1 MLSGRFKTQHLQD
14 CVELLLLVAACFLSL
29 QKSLPAL
36 PPLSLV
42 VMLASNQ
49 PANTKLDLLVL
60 ADSAH
65 YISKRC
71 GPGRN
76 G

>member
-1 MLSGRFKTQHLQD
+1 MGSSVRQYSQD
-14 CVELLLLVAACFLSL
+14 SVKLFLLISARLLSL
-29 QKSLPAL
+29 QQGLTTL

-42 VMLASNQ
+42 VVLASNQ
-49 PANTKLDLLVL
+49 PANSKLGLLIL

-71 GPGRN
+71 RPGSD

>member
-1 MLSGRFKTQHLQD
+1 MLTGRFKKRHLQD
-14 CVELLLLVAACFLSL
+14 CVELLLLVAARFLSF
-29 QKSLPAL
+29 QKGLPAL

-42 VMLASNQ
+42 AMLASNQ
-49 PANTKLDLLVL
+49 PANTKLELFVL